1 MSQKLALPLNT
12 CEINVGYKKTYA
24 PGYNINGTSAIHYG
38 VDFIGYTYAN
48 NYRFF
53 ASGNGV
59 VLGVN
64 NTFIP
69 DEQRGTLPKY
79 TVGKWVAVKYYDVE
93 GYGDLVVR
101 YFHMD
106 NVEVSV
112 GQQVTLNTVLG
123 SYGETGDYCFGKHIH
138 VEVDTDT
145 QYWNYTPTI
154 SRATACGLKK
164 GYTGD
169 NDTTINPLSVFKVKV
184 SKPEEQT
191 CTVHND
197 GEWCA
202 NITIPESFT

>member
-1 MSQKLALPLNT
+1 
-12 CEINVGYKKTYA
+12 
-24 PGYNINGTSAIHYG
+24 
-38 VDFIGYTYAN
+38 
-48 NYRFF
+48 
-53 ASGNGV
+53 
-59 VLGVN
+59 
-64 NTFIP
+64 
-69 DEQRGTLPKY
+69 
-79 TVGKWVAVKYYDVE
+79 
-93 GYGDLVVR
+93 
-101 YFHMD
+101 MD
-106 NVEVSV
+106 YVEVYV